1 MSQGEW
7 LLAWVMLET
16 GLRVGDAVALRRSA
30 LKADGIHYR
39 AQKTNKPGV
48 ASVSEALREA
58 LRGAPGYIFPGRKPG
73 THLTRQAA
81 WKRIKKAC
89 ERAGV
94 DPFGVSPHAFRKVF
108 AVETYRSEG
117 MEATR
122 QALQHSARD
131 TTEIYAFA
139 DWATGE
145 NADKPLTRRDLR
157 LIVGMVIKALP
168 TARTQSGGCQGGDAE
183 YTTLTASTAN
193 NQKRG
198 KV

>member
-1 MSQGEW
+1 MSDTEW
-7 LLAWVMLET
+7 LLAWLMLET

-30 LKADGIHYR
+30 LKSDGIHYR
-39 AQKTNKPGV
+39 AQKTNKQGV
-48 ASVSEALREA
+48 ARVSGALREA
-58 LRGAPGYIFPGRKPG
+58 LRGAHGYIFPGRKPG

-89 ERAGV
+89 IRAGV
-94 DPFGVSPHAFRKVF
+94 DPFGISPHAFRKVF
-108 AVETYRSEG
+108 AVETYRAEG

-139 DWATGE
+139 DWSTGE
-145 NADKPLTRRDLR
+145 NADKPLTRRDIR
-157 LIVGMVIKALP
+157 LIVGMVLKALP
-168 TARTQSGGCQGGDAE
+168 ASRTSAEGCQGGEAKP
-183 YTTLTASTAN
+183 TTLTTVAAN